1 MLSIRYEHKKWVP
14 RDGKAKSP
22 PRVSEEKN
30 SVYRARPETSSQH
43 GHVKETERFF
53 EKQKGAH
60 PPSASNRAPQQVNV
74 VLFVFPL
81 KSMDNWCIS
90 CCLLFWY
97 VLVPFFFRISVYASK
112 LMILMDRSVMI
123 QNNTNLSKN
132 QNQKQPWKLNLQQVN
147 HLVLLRFPYQLKW
160 IMLLICSIC
169 SLWKNLEEMT
179 MWHLPIRIHWLVS
192 MVCLFYLISL
202 EQLLLHHIAFPPRTK
217 KIQVN
222 NIL

>member
-1 MLSIRYEHKKWVP
+1 MFIIGYDYWYLYDAVLVVHILGLGVWVLMLSIRYEHKKWVP

-81 KSMDNWCIS
+81 KSMDN
-90 CCLLFWY
+90 
-97 VLVPFFFRISVYASK
+97 
-112 LMILMDRSVMI
+112 
-123 QNNTNLSKN
+123 
-132 QNQKQPWKLNLQQVN
+132 
-147 HLVLLRFPYQLKW
+147 
-160 IMLLICSIC
+160 
-169 SLWKNLEEMT
+169 
-179 MWHLPIRIHWLVS
+179 
-192 MVCLFYLISL
+192 
-202 EQLLLHHIAFPPRTK
+202 
-217 KIQVN
+217 
-222 NIL
+222 